1 LWLKRIAPEQELFI
15 LWLLRTEGE
24 LGRYRLARMLGVPQG
39 VARGSLAR
47 MKKKGLVA
55 VRRRAGARASPK
67 GVRELATLMKRH
79 HLKLAERSNHELLGL
94 GPESVIFQVAGRS
107 QRLGQGIE
115 QRDAAIKAGAT
126 GAVTFFFD
134 GKMLKFPGV
143 AEPVSRRSP
152 ATFEQLKSQLRMR
165 RGDVVLIAFAGT
177 WWEAARGGF
186 AAIKTLT

>member
-67 GVRELATLMKRH
+67 GLRELAILMKRH
-79 HLKLAERSNHELLGL
+79 HLGLVERSDQELLGL
-94 GPESVIFQVAGRS
+94 GPESVIFQVAGRAH
-107 QRLGQGIE
+107 RLGQGIE

-126 GAVTFFFD
+126 GAVTFLFD
-134 GKMLKFPGV
+134 GRMLRFPGV

-165 RGDVVLIAFAGT
+165 RGDVILIAFAGT

-186 AAIKTLT
+186 AAIKTLA